1 MKNVYTQLRRKFD
14 GADSFVSGGHSVRG
28 AGHTLHSERIART
41 PEWVNDDVQ
50 VRSLLLK
57 VFPKLGEDENQ
68 FKRAAQWTLII
79 HLYFRMGMTSSQVA
93 VETGSTDATVRTKI
107 RNIKRAAANLSTFTG
122 KPRSVRGRGRPKKNN
137 ATIGATM

>member
-28 AGHTLHSERIART
+28 AGHTLHSERTART
-41 PEWVNDDVQ
+41 PEWVNNDAE

-57 VFPKLGEDENQ
+57 VFPKWETNEHQHKL
-68 FKRAAQWTLII
+68 AAQWVLII

-93 VETGSTDATVRTKI
+93 VEMGTTDGLI
-107 RNIKRAAANLSTFTG
+107 RNRLRYIRRAAAGYCARTG
-122 KPRSVRGRGRPKKNN
+122 KLRGKRGRPKKI
-137 ATIGATM
+137 APL